1 MTGKEIY
8 KIWAPNKAMWVDWV
22 RPVPFIQIDS
32 EDFKIYKSTN
42 FVIPKI
48 NYIKELKKDT
58 AIIVDLPEYYSIN
71 DGIALSKIGYRPI
84 PVFNGTAE
92 NNNAKATVNNHAV
105 EAGLIFGA
113 AELKNIELDFD
124 APPVFLTDSNRL
136 NRYKYDVSIFDNS
149 WDLYNQDLPS
159 AEYFL
164 KNGITKIIVR
174 GTKFSLDLKKLLY
187 KHQEKGMEIYFTE
200 GYDEP
205 NKIKLKKIKERR

>member
-71 DGIALSKIGYRPI
+71 DGIALVS
-84 PVFNGTAE
+84 
-92 NNNAKATVNNHAV
+92 TV
-105 EAGLIFGA
+105 GGG
-113 AELKNIELDFD
+113 
-124 APPVFLTDSNRL
+124 S
-136 NRYKYDVSIFDNS
+136 
-149 WDLYNQDLPS
+149 
-159 AEYFL
+159 
-164 KNGITKIIVR
+164 
-174 GTKFSLDLKKLLY
+174 
-187 KHQEKGMEIYFTE
+187 
-200 GYDEP
+200 
-205 NKIKLKKIKERR
+205 